1 MSFKSTAHQSALTD
15 IEENFLKAF
24 VDHVDTGKRII
35 ESDVEKQYPNI
46 TED

>member
-24 VDHVDTGKRII
+24 GLIMLIRG
-35 ESDVEKQYPNI
+35 SGLLSLM
-46 TED
+46 